1 MVANAFSI
9 SPNPNLLFET
19 PGLKNALFKTRHVLD
34 NKQGLT
40 MLLGPVGTGKSSLLR
55 YIFTE
60 YNAREEY
67 VCKIL
72 PSPNYISDFAF
83 LKAISAEY
91 GLGPRRSVLDQEND
105 LRGKLV
111 EMHRENKS
119 AVVFIDEAQKLKG
132 AQLELLRTLLNF
144 ETHEHKLINFV
155 IAGQMELAAKLSDP
169 SKEAIRSR
177 IFLPSSLDP
186 LTLPE
191 AKGMIE
197 FRCQKAEIPCPF
209 DADAIAEIYNQTGG
223 IPREILKVCSFAH
236 ALGQRQ
242 KLKLYPV
249 ELVALAAKEVAHGA
263 SQPAAAVAQ
272 PV

>member
-1 MVANAFSI
+1 MVSQPFSI
-9 SPNPNLLFET
+9 SPNPHLLYET
-19 PGLKNALFKTRHVLD
+19 QALKNALFKTRHVLD
-34 NKQGLT
+34 NRQGLT

-55 YIFTE
+55 YIYAE
-60 YNAREEY
+60 YHARDEY
-67 VCKIL
+67 ECKIL

-91 GLGPRRSVLDQEND
+91 GLPPRRSVLDQEND
-105 LRGKLV
+105 LRGRMV
-111 EMHRENKS
+111 ELYREGKS

-155 IAGQMELAAKLSDP
+155 IAGQMELAAKLADP
-169 SKEAIRSR
+169 SKQAIRSR
-177 IFLPSSLDP
+177 VFLPSSLDP

-191 AKGMIE
+191 TTAMIE

-209 DADAIAEIYNQTGG
+209 PAEAIAAIYDKTGG

-236 ALGQRQ
+236 ALGQKQR
-242 KLKLYPV
+242 LKTYPV
-249 ELVALAAKEVAHGA
+249 ELVALAAEEVVH
-263 SQPAAAVAQ
+263 AAAVA
-272 PV
+272 